1 MVSEIFLKIYGQVHG
16 VGFRYHAEKTA
27 RSLKLAGYVRNANG
41 GTIEILAQGKKENLE
56 KLITWAGSGPD
67 SASVEKIETEWREP
81 SEIFSD
87 FTITD

>member
-41 GTIEILAQGKKENLE
+41 GTVEILAQGKKENLE
-56 KLITWAGSGPD
+56 KLMLKKTSHLRENLILCQSLTLFFLKT
-67 SASVEKIETEWREP
+67 EK
-81 SEIFSD
+81 
-87 FTITD
+87 